1 MGLEVEGD
9 TVGEMPLPR
18 GCGTA
23 VSYGAG
29 SDNEISASS
38 LPSFQFLIILGSSA
52 DCTLPLAGFKHL
64 KGLLADTVDHHLV
77 LFILTS
83 ERVCVWKEHKDNL
96 DYLSAEI
103 HVTTDALN
111 LPDHISC
118 PHSKLLC

>member
-29 SDNEISASS
+29 SDNEISATSI
-38 LPSFQFLIILGSSA
+38 PSFQFLIILGNSA

-83 ERVCVWKEHKDNL
+83 ERECVSGKSTK
-96 DYLSAEI
+96 
-103 HVTTDALN
+103 TT
-111 LPDHISC
+111 
-118 PHSKLLC
+118 